1 MQQRQLGKSGPKLSA
16 IGLGCMG
23 MSDFY
28 GPADEKESIATIH
41 AAMEAGVTLLDTG
54 DFYGSGHNE
63 LLVRKAIEG
72 KRDKVFIQ
80 VKYGV
85 LRSPEG
91 GFIGIDTTPA
101 ATKNFLAYTLKR
113 LGTDYIDLYQ
123 PARIPPHIPLEETM
137 GVLAELV
144 KAGYVKHIGL
154 SEAGAASIRKA
165 HAIHPITSLQ
175 IEYSL
180 ISRSI
185 EDDILPTLR
194 ELGIGLNPY
203 GVLSR
208 GLLSGKWDASRTQNQ
223 RDFRAHLP
231 RFTGEN
237 LEKNLKLVEALKDM
251 ASSKGAT
258 PAQIAIAWVLHRGQ
272 DVLPLIGARKVERLK
287 EALGALEVSLTESDM
302 AQLEAVFP
310 RDAAAGTRYD
320 EQHMGFLDSERK
332 SA

>member
-1 MQQRQLGKSGPKLSA
+1 MQQRQLGKNGPKLSA

-41 AAMEAGVTLLDTG
+41 AAMDAGITLLDTG

-63 LLVRKAIEG
+63 LLLRKAIEG

-91 GFIGIDTTPA
+91 GFIGADTSPA
-101 ATKNFLAYTLKR
+101 ATRNFLAYTLKR

-123 PARIPPHIPLEETM
+123 PARLHPQMPVEDTVGAI
-137 GVLAELV
+137 AELV

-154 SEAGAASIRKA
+154 SEAGADNIRKA
-165 HAIHPITSLQ
+165 HAVHPITSLQ

-180 ISRSI
+180 ISRGI
-185 EDDILPTLR
+185 EDAILPTLR

-208 GLLSGKWDASRTQNQ
+208 GLLSGHWDPSRSENK

-237 LEKNLKLVEALKDM
+237 LEKNLKLVEVLKDI
-251 ASSKGAT
+251 ASSKSAT

-272 DVLPLIGARKVERLK
+272 DILPLIGARKVERLT
-287 EALGALEVSLTESDM
+287 EALGALDIALSAADLT
-302 AQLEAVFP
+302 QLEEAFP
-310 RDAAAGTRYD
+310 KDAAAGTRYD
-320 EQHMGFLDSERK
+320 AHQMGFLDSERK